1 MIPFAFEGTV
11 PLPGVAEQNAV
22 LPCIDTP
29 FEVQFQ
35 RAITFPTSPPL
46 LLQLTVHE
54 YVDAPNVEGMTDS
67 IVIDRTASA

>member
-1 MIPFAFEGTV
+1 MKQPDPRENSVTKDAIIPFALEGTV
-11 PLPGVAEQNAV
+11 PLPGADEQNAV
-22 LPCIDTP
+22 LPCMDTP

-54 YVDAPNVEGMTDS
+54 
-67 IVIDRTASA
+67 